1 MRSTQ
6 RQEKT
11 RHNLHPGPNEFFE
24 TKVCLPNVTP
34 YQRRLSVAFK
44 ATA

>member
-6 RQEKT
+6 RQEKGPAQ
-11 RHNLHPGPNEFFE
+11 LHPGPNEFFE
-24 TKVCLPNVTP
+24 TKVYLPNVTP
-34 YQRRLSVAFK
+34 YQQRLSVAFK